1 MKALLLIFVR
11 NPILG
16 KVKTRLAATLGEK
29 QALQVYKCLL
39 QYTRKITNELESIDK
54 CIYYAD
60 FLNEDDLWND
70 YNKRLQ
76 NQDLSLGER
85 MKEAFEQGFE
95 DDYEKIVIIGSDCL
109 ELSVSILE
117 NAFKELD
124 HHETVIGPAKDG
136 GYYLLGMNKFIPQ
149 LFENKKWST
158 DSVFLDTIE
167 DLNQGKLRY
176 SLLET
181 LSDIDTEHD
190 LNNIEWLSICG
201 EFVKI

>member
-1 MKALLLIFVR
+1 M
-11 NPILG
+11 
-16 KVKTRLAATLGEK
+16 KTRLAATLGEK

-149 LFENKKWST
+149 LFENKK
-158 DSVFLDTIE
+158 
-167 DLNQGKLRY
+167 NRR
-176 SLLET
+176 
-181 LSDIDTEHD
+181 
-190 LNNIEWLSICG
+190 N
-201 EFVKI
+201 